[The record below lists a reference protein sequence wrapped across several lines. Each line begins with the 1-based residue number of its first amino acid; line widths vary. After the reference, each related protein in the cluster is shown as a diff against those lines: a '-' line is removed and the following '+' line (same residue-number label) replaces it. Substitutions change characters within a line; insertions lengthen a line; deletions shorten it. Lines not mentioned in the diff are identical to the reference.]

1 MKSEPVALA
10 VIKQLRL
17 ADDAEFLRSDAGLAG
32 VLRSALHFFTPNK
45 PDRPLSEFEA
55 TRSALGV
62 LSKNLTVNRVGFS
75 YNLAIKYRALNPDQ
89 AAQIANAIAESY
101 IAEQLEGK
109 YQSTKRA
116 TGWLQGRIE
125 DLNQKRALAERA
137 VVDFK
142 QEKNMIAADG
152 KLLNE
157 QQVAELN
164 SKLSS
169 ALQKASEDKA
179 RLDRI
184 DVVIRDDAADTK
196 TSGTVADTLN
206 NPIVTQLRTRYLEL
220 VTREANWSRKYGAN
234 HLAVVNLRN
243 QIRDARGSI
252 LDELKRLRESYL
264 SNYEIANQQ
273 ARDLK
278 KRLTEAVS
286 QSQTTNQ
293 AQVALRELESSAQS
307 YRTMH
312 DNFLQRY
319 TESLQQQSFP
329 ISDARIIAPASPPL
343 SKSGPKTA
351 LILVMAAAGGLVL
364 GVAAGMGR
372 ELMNGSFFTS
382 TQVESALQISCISLV
397 PSLESGKQRAPRG
410 AKSLLPD
417 KYLDGNFDS
426 QRIISRDRDV
436 FWAVINSPFSHF
448 AEAIR
453 SIKMAI
459 DLNNGSVN
467 GSQVIGFTSSLP
479 NEGKSTIAA
488 SLALLM
494 AQVGARVILVDCDL
508 RNPSLSRKL
517 APSADQGIVDVIVG
531 RVSLQDAIWTDPSTS
546 LTFLPASIKTPVINS
561 SEVLAADATRALF
574 KDLRAKYDY
583 VLVDLSPL
591 VPVVDTRATTGF
603 VDSYVFV
610 TEWGRTKVDAV
621 KHSFKDAQN
630 VYQNLLGV
638 VLNKTNMDRLS
649 TYDPVGRNYYRNKYY
664 AQYGLKNEPTILKH
678 SLAVLRT
685 TEKISS
691 MYPNPGRTFFEETS
705 RQFGSSPIIS

>member
-1 MKSEPVALA
+1 M
-10 VIKQLRL
+10 
-17 ADDAEFLRSDAGLAG
+17 
-32 VLRSALHFFTPNK
+32 
-45 PDRPLSEFEA
+45 
-55 TRSALGV
+55 

-75 YNLAIKYRALNPDQ
+75 YNLAIKYRALSPDQ

-125 DLNQKRALAERA
+125 ELNQKRALAERA

-142 QEKNMIAADG
+142 QEKNMIATDG

-157 QQVAELN
+157 QQVVELN
-164 SKLSS
+164 SQLSS

-220 VTREANWSRKYGAN
+220 VNREANWSRKYGAN

-264 SNYEIANQQ
+264 SNYEIAKQQ
-273 ARDLK
+273 AQDLE

-329 ISDARIIAPASPPL
+329 ISDARIIAAASPPL

-351 LILVMAAAGGLVL
+351 LILVMAAARRLSARGS
-364 GVAAGMGR
+364 AGIGPGTDERFSLYEHSGR
-372 ELMNGSFFTS
+372 ECVANVLYF
-382 TQVESALQISCISLV
+382 A
-397 PSLESGKQRAPRG
+397 R
-410 AKSLLPD
+410 
-417 KYLDGNFDS
+417 
-426 QRIISRDRDV
+426 
-436 FWAVINSPFSHF
+436 AVIGKR
-448 AEAIR
+448 EATR
-453 SIKMAI
+453 
-459 DLNNGSVN
+459 
-467 GSQVIGFTSSLP
+467 
-479 NEGKSTIAA
+479 
-488 SLALLM
+488 
-494 AQVGARVILVDCDL
+494 
-508 RNPSLSRKL
+508 
-517 APSADQGIVDVIVG
+517 APSAPSPCFWIN
-531 RVSLQDAIWTDPSTS
+531 IWTATS
-546 LTFLPASIKTPVINS
+546 IARRLFLVI
-561 SEVLAADATRALF
+561 AT
-574 KDLRAKYDY
+574 Y
-583 VLVDLSPL
+583 
-591 VPVVDTRATTGF
+591 
-603 VDSYVFV
+603 
-610 TEWGRTKVDAV
+610 
-621 KHSFKDAQN
+621 
-630 VYQNLLGV
+630 
-638 VLNKTNMDRLS
+638 
-649 TYDPVGRNYYRNKYY
+649 
-664 AQYGLKNEPTILKH
+664 
-678 SLAVLRT
+678 
-685 TEKISS
+685 
-691 MYPNPGRTFFEETS
+691 
-705 RQFGSSPIIS
+705 FGP